1 MPIPP
6 PHSPPLV
13 EAMIPDV
20 DQIVDAVMRLAE
32 GGKIRWVTVLLPDE
46 NVHP

>member
-1 MPIPP
+1 VVRLAAQPIPP

-13 EAMIPDV
+13 EAMIPGV

-32 GGKIRWVTVLLPDE
+32 GGRPR
-46 NVHP
+46 